1 MDTKTPEPDAEGDLR
16 PHAYDGIRE
25 YDKRLPNWWLFTLY
39 AMIVFWLGYWA
50 YFEWLRAGPSGPE
63 KVDREMARIEAA
75 KLAAVASSGLDD
87 ATLWRMSR
95 NPEFVGAGRATFES
109 MCASCHKSSLRGVDD
124 GGIVFYG
131 SEATLKIDRAR
142 LAVYPEGEP
151 AVPGTLTPEPEILV
165 RAEHDG
171 TLDNVKNFL
180 DCMRTRKAPNA
191 DIHVGFEAARTSWI
205 GNAALRHGMKV
216 AWDAAKGRVA

>member
-1 MDTKTPEPDAEGDLR
+1 MDTKAPEPDAEGDLR

-39 AMIVFWLGYWA
+39 VMIVFWLGYWA

-124 GGIVFYG
+124 GGIGADLRRQVWIHG
-131 SEATLKIDRAR
+131 GRPTDLLHTATNGVPVKGMPTWGPILGQRKLAEAVAYILS
-142 LAVYPEGEP
+142 YHHEGEP
-151 AVPGTLTPEPEILV
+151 MSVQPPL
-165 RAEHDG
+165 
-171 TLDNVKNFL
+171 
-180 DCMRTRKAPNA
+180 
-191 DIHVGFEAARTSWI
+191 
-205 GNAALRHGMKV
+205 
-216 AWDAAKGRVA
+216 